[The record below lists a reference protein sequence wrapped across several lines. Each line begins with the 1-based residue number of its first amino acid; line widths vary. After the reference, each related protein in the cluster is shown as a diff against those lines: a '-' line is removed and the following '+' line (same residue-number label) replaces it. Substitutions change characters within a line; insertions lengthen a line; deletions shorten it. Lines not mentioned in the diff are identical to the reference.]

1 MTLSNGLDYD
11 AQQALRHLRRRDPL
25 LRDLIRHAGAFTL
38 VPRKPAAPFPALLRA
53 IVYQQLSGKAAATIH
68 GRVMDLFPGRA
79 HPTPEQILEASETAL
94 RGAGLSRAKLLA
106 IRDLAARVQDGTVPS
121 LRRLRTMEDEAIIE
135 RLVAVRGVGR
145 WTAEM
150 LLIFTLG
157 RPDVL
162 PMNDLGIHRGFC
174 RVYGGEPDP
183 GRLLAQGENW
193 RPYRSV
199 ASWYLW
205 RAADM
210 TAGTLPG

>member
-1 MTLSNGLDYD
+1 MTNGLDYEVPR
-11 AQQALRHLRRRDPL
+11 ALRHLRRDPQM
-25 LRDLIRHAGAFTL
+25 RELIRRAGPFTL
-38 VPRKPAAPFPALLRA
+38 TPRRPLAPFPALLRS

-68 GRVMDLFPGRA
+68 GRVMAIFPGRG
-79 HPTPEQILEASETAL
+79 HPSPEQILSVDENIL
-94 RGAGLSRAKLLA
+94 RSAGLSRNKTLA
-106 IRDLAARVQDGTVPS
+106 VRDLAARASDGTVPS
-121 LRRLRTMEDEAIIE
+121 LRRLRGMGDEEIIE

-145 WTAEM
+145 WTVEM

-162 PMNDLGIHRGFC
+162 PLNDLGIHRGFC
-174 RVYGGEPDP
+174 RVYGGETDP
-183 GRLLAQGENW
+183 ARLAEVGEAW

-210 TAGTLPG
+210 DVLPG